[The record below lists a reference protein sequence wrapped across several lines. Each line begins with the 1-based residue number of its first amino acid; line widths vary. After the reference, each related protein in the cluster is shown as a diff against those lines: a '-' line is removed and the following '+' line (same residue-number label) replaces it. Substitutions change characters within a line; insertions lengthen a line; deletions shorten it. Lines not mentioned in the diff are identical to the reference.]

1 MTSAYCGKCGAERE
15 VRITQRRETYTVKGE
30 PTDVESNVAVCVECG
45 EDVFVKEL
53 DERNLK
59 RAFDGYRRAHDLLTA
74 ADIKLLRDRYG
85 LTQRALGQLLGWGQ
99 VTVNRYENGA
109 IQTEGHNR
117 MLKLLEEPRNVRR
130 VLDDSRDA
138 LSDRVR
144 EELEAR
150 LDGLERSHGDHS
162 ISECL
167 AAFLDSGKP
176 SLMNGYRRFDL
187 VRAHQ
192 ATAFLAKNVMHFFES
207 KATKLLW
214 YADFLA
220 FRSQACSITGCSY
233 EAASYGPV
241 PRRFNLLFAEMVTSE
256 VLMAEEIPFESGD
269 GTGFVGKLY
278 RPGTD
283 PGMNA
288 LSGLEVKCLAAVSRE
303 FENLS
308 ASRTVDRAHK
318 EDAYLAVFEVGKSWK
333 LIPYDLAETLT
344 LDAIK

>member
-1 MTSAYCGKCGAERE
+1 MASAYCGKCGVERE
-15 VRITQRRETYTVKGE
+15 VRTTQRRETYPVKGE

-45 EDVFVKEL
+45 GDVFVKEL

-59 RAFDGYRRAHDLLTA
+59 RAFDAYRRAHDLLTA
-74 ADIKLLRDRYG
+74 ADIKSLRERYG

-109 IQTEGHNR
+109 VQTEGHNR
-117 MLKLLEEPRNVRR
+117 MLKLLEEPGNVRR
-130 VLDDSRDA
+130 VLEDSREA

-187 VRAHQ
+187 ERTHQ
-192 ATAFLAKNVMHFFES
+192 TTAFLAKNVRHFFES

-233 EAASYGPV
+233 EAAPYGPV
-241 PRRFNLLFAEMVTSE
+241 PQRYGLLFAEMVTSE
-256 VLMAEEIPFESGD
+256 VLTVEEIPFESKD
-269 GTGFVGKLY
+269 GTSFVGKLY

-283 PGMNA
+283 QGMDA

-303 FENLS
+303 FADFS
-308 ASRTVDRAHK
+308 ASRMIDRAHE
-318 EDAYLAVFEVGKSWK
+318 EDAYSAVFEEGKSWK
-333 LIPYDLAETLT
+333 MIPYDLAETLT
-344 LDAIK
+344 FDVIK